1 MAQNFHL
8 DIASDKDEGGR
19 WRRGASEGLGKDQ
32 KAIVHAIL
40 LQALEILL
48 FQMPPV
54 IEANLRAIFWR
65 IDFKNE
71 VKKSCA
77 TGAFHVMLF

>member
-54 IEANLRAIFWR
+54 IEANLRAIFLA
-65 IDFKNE
+65 N
-71 VKKSCA
+71 
-77 TGAFHVMLF
+77 